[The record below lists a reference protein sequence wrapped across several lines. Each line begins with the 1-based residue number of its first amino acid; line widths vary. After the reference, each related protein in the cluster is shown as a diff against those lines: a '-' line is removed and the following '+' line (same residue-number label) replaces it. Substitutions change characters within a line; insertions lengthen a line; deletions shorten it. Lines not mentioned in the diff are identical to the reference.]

1 MADDAFGAVAELAAS
16 QHGAF
21 TPRQAA
27 ALAIPASTLQSW
39 RRRGLIWPA
48 LPGVFLLAGR
58 ELTWR
63 THLAAA
69 SLSHG
74 SDTVVVSHRAAVALH
89 GLDGIHEPFLEVT
102 VARDRTVRLPG
113 FRIHRSLVLDPADV
127 TFVDGIRVT
136 SIARTVADLGAV
148 ATDELVAQVL
158 DDALRRGVRRRWIEQ
173 TLQRIDRPGPS
184 GTSSLRR
191 VLARYRD
198 LGRTDSWFE
207 TLVLE
212 RLVRGGIA
220 GVVAQ
225 YPVRSAAGKLL
236 AVLDAAVPEVKLG
249 IEAHSKRFHFG
260 ERKNTVDADRD
271 FELAVEGWEL
281 MYVRFD
287 EARSGAVVDRV
298 RRLVD
303 ARAAAA

>member
-1 MADDAFGAVAELAAS
+1 MAHDAFGAVAELAAS

-27 ALAIPASTLQSW
+27 ALAIAPSTLQSW
-39 RRRGLIWPA
+39 RRRGLIWPV
-48 LPGVFLLAGR
+48 LPGVFLLTGR

-69 SLSHG
+69 MLSHG
-74 SDTVVVSHRAAVALH
+74 GDAVVVSHRAAVVLH

-102 VARDRTVRLPG
+102 VPRQRTVRLPG
-113 FRIHRSLVLDPADV
+113 FCVHRSLVLDPPDV
-127 TFVDGIRVT
+127 TVVDGIRVT

-148 ATDELVAQVL
+148 ATDDLVALVL
-158 DDALRRGVRRRWIEQ
+158 DDALRRGASRRWVEQ
-173 TLQRIDRPGPS
+173 TLERVDRPGPS
-184 GTSSLRR
+184 GTPSLRR
-191 VLARYRD
+191 VLGRYRE

-207 TLVLE
+207 TLVLD
-212 RLVRGGIA
+212 RLARGGID

-225 YPVRSAAGKLL
+225 HPVRSSSGRLL
-236 AVLDAAVPEVKLG
+236 AVLDAAIPAVKLG

-260 ERKNTVDADRD
+260 ERKNMVDADRD

-287 EARSGAVVDRV
+287 EARSGSVVDRV
-298 RRLVD
+298 RRLVA
-303 ARAAAA
+303 ARTAA